1 MCLKSNIKPS
11 LNMYS
16 LLLKAAKDCHIDPAN
31 RQKLIN
37 YKVMNLRTI
46 DKNTANQMSEESPV
60 QTFDFSES
68 DGFFEEPK
76 DVAAL
81 TLKPEDVEVIQS
93 DKVIADS
100 LKHQIEKLEWWQD
113 IKTNLNKKALVK
125 ELAKYKIFDK
135 ELSSFKDILNYESLL
150 TKSDTKLVKRMLENV
165 KPADDTPMGRFNMV
179 GGIEG
184 FSRSMHYHQVK
195 PHFKT
200 INAMLQV
207 SGIKKPLNC

>member
-1 MCLKSNIKPS
+1 
-11 LNMYS
+11 MYS

-37 YKVMNLRTI
+37 YKVLNLRTV
-46 DKNTANQMSEESPV
+46 DKNSSQKSEEP
-60 QTFDFSES
+60 QTFDFNES

-76 DVAAL
+76 DVTSL
-81 TLKPEDVEVIQS
+81 TLKPDDVQIIQS
-93 DKVIADS
+93 EKVIADS

-125 ELAKYKIFDK
+125 ELSKYKIFDK

-207 SGIKKPLNC
+207 SWIKTTFELLRL